1 MERIETYLGQN
12 PILAL
17 MSGFTSIFSSI
28 TDVINPL
35 INIFIGI
42 GSLVVIILTIEA
54 KIKERKNLLSFP
66 LSRPVRITV

>member
-17 MSGFTSIFSSI
+17 MSGFTSILSSI

-35 INIFIGI
+35 INTFIGI

-54 KIKERKNLLSFP
+54 KIKERKNEKGKK
-66 LSRPVRITV
+66 RN

>member
-17 MSGFTSIFSSI
+17 ISGFTSILSSI

-35 INIFIGI
+35 INTFIGI

-54 KIKERKNLLSFP
+54 KIKERKNEKGKK
-66 LSRPVRITV
+66 RN

>member
-17 MSGFTSIFSSI
+17 MSGFTSILSSI

-35 INIFIGI
+35 INTFIGI

-54 KIKERKNLLSFP
+54 KIKERKNEKSKK
-66 LSRPVRITV
+66 

>member
-17 MSGFTSIFSSI
+17 ISGFTSIFSSI

-35 INIFIGI
+35 INTFIGI

-54 KIKERKNLLSFP
+54 KIKERKNEKGKNKH
-66 LSRPVRITV
+66 

>member
-12 PILAL
+12 PILSL
-17 MSGFTSIFSSI
+17 ISGFTSIFSSI

-35 INIFIGI
+35 INTFIGI

-54 KIKERKNLLSFP
+54 KIKERKNEKGKN
-66 LSRPVRITV
+66 RH